1 MPEGDPRYQVVLYIR
16 TSTKDRIDEVSGGPQ
31 SGASRVKW
39 IHEAISEK
47 LARDEAEKGRKEGWG
62 G

>member
-1 MPEGDPRYQVVLYIR
+1 MSDGSDPNYLLTIYIR

-31 SGASRVKW
+31 SRASRMKW

-47 LARDEAEKGRKEGWG
+47 LERDAEEIKRKRG
-62 G
+62 